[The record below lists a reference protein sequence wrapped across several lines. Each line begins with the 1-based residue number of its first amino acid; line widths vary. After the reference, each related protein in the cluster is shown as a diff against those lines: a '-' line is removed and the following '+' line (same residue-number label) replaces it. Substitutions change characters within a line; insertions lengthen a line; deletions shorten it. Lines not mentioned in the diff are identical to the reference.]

1 MKKLLITFF
10 IVLLLLGGGVFY
22 LTTFKLKEIEVVGCD
37 MASADKV
44 KKDFESRMKF
54 GNTLEMMIR
63 SKFDNDCDIPFV
75 AKTDIEY
82 VNKNKVRIQ
91 VYEKSVAGCIQ
102 YMENYIYF
110 DKDGI
115 VLETSPEK
123 FENVPY
129 IKGLKVKSW
138 EYGEELPLED
148 KKKFNLILNITQLIY
163 KYGLVIDGIQFTQE
177 DEIILHYDN
186 IEVLLGDGSNLAVQ
200 MMNLGS
206 ILDGLDGKK
215 GVLYMK
221 EFNEDNSTASFKVS
235 K

>member
-1 MKKLLITFF
+1 MKKLIITFF

-22 LTTFKLKEIEVVGCD
+22 LSTFKLKEIEVVVCD
-37 MASADKV
+37 MASADQV
-44 KKDFESRMKF
+44 KKDYEARMKTD
-54 GNTLEMMIR
+54 NTLEMMVR
-63 SKFDNDCDIPFV
+63 SKFDNDCNVPFV

-102 YMENYIYF
+102 YMENYVYF

-138 EYGEELPLED
+138 ELGEPLPLED
-148 KKKFNLILNITQLIY
+148 KKKFNLILNITQLII
-163 KYGLVIDGIQFTQE
+163 KYELVIDGIQFTNE
-177 DEIILHYDN
+177 DEIILYHEG
-186 IEVLLGDGSNLAVQ
+186 IEIELGDGSNLAIQ

-206 ILDGLDGKK
+206 ILEGLEGKT

-221 EFNEDNSTASFKVS
+221 EFSDDNSTASFKE
-235 K
+235 KK

>member
-1 MKKLLITFF
+1 MKKFIITFLIALLLI
-10 IVLLLLGGGVFY
+10 GGGVFY
-22 LTTFKLKEIEVVGCD
+22 LSTFKLKEIEVVGCD
-37 MASADKV
+37 MADADQV
-44 KKDFESRMKF
+44 KKDYEARLKM
-54 GNTLEMMIR
+54 GNTLEMMVR
-63 SKFDNDCDIPFV
+63 SKFDNECNVPFV
-75 AKTDIEY
+75 AKTGVEY
-82 VNKNKVRIQ
+82 VDKNKVRIQ

-115 VLETSPEK
+115 VLETSPER

-177 DEIILHYDN
+177 DEIILHYNN

-206 ILDGLDGKK
+206 ILEGIDGKK

-221 EFNEDNSTASFKVS
+221 EFSEDNSTASFKVS

>member
-1 MKKLLITFF
+1 MKKFIITFF
-10 IVLLLLGGGVFY
+10 IILLLLGGGVFY
-22 LTTFKLKEIEVVGCD
+22 LSTFKLKEIEVVGCD
-37 MASADKV
+37 MASADQV
-44 KKDFESRMKF
+44 KKDYESRMKTD
-54 GNTLEMMIR
+54 NTLEMMVR
-63 SKFDNDCDIPFV
+63 SKFDNDCNVPFV

-102 YMENYIYF
+102 YMENYVYF

-177 DEIILHYDN
+177 DEIILHYNN
-186 IEVLLGDGSNLAVQ
+186 IEVMLGDGSNLAVQ

-221 EFNEDNSTASFKVS
+221 EFSEDNSTASFKVS

>member
-37 MASADKV
+37 MASADQV
-44 KKDFESRMKF
+44 KKDFESRIKF

-63 SKFDNDCDIPFV
+63 SKFDNDCDVPFV

-221 EFNEDNSTASFKVS
+221 EFSEDNSTASFKVS

>member
-1 MKKLLITFF
+1 MKKLLITF
-10 IVLLLLGGGVFY
+10 IISLLVVGGGLLY
-22 LTTFKLKEIEVVGCD
+22 LTTFKLTDIEVVGCD
-37 MASADKV
+37 MASAEQIR
-44 KKDFESRMKF
+44 KDYESRLKF
-54 GNTLEMMIR
+54 VNTLELMVR
-63 SKFDNDCDIPFV
+63 SKFDNECDVPFV

-82 VNKNKVRIQ
+82 VSKNKVKIQ

-115 VLETSPEK
+115 VLETAHEK
-123 FENVPY
+123 FEDVPY

-138 EYGEELPLED
+138 EYGEELPLDD

-177 DEIILHYDN
+177 DEIILHYNN
-186 IEVLLGDGSNLAVQ
+186 IEIELGDGSNLAVQ

-206 ILDGLDGKK
+206 ILDGLNGQK

-221 EFNEDNSTASFKVS
+221 EFNEENSTASFKVS

>member
-1 MKKLLITFF
+1 MKKLIITFF

-22 LTTFKLKEIEVVGCD
+22 LSTFKLKEIEVVGCD
-37 MASADKV
+37 MASADQV
-44 KKDFESRMKF
+44 KKDYEARMNTD
-54 GNTLEMMIR
+54 NTLEMMVR
-63 SKFDNDCDIPFV
+63 SKFDNDCNVPFV

-102 YMENYIYF
+102 YMENYVYF

-177 DEIILHYDN
+177 DEIILHYNN
-186 IEVLLGDGSNLAVQ
+186 IEVLLGDGENLAVQ

-206 ILDGLDGKK
+206 ILEGLEGKK

-221 EFNEDNSTASFKVS
+221 EFSEDNSTASFKVS

>member
-1 MKKLLITFF
+1 MKKLIISLI
-10 IVLLLLGGGVFY
+10 IVLVLIGSGAFY
-22 LTTFKLKEIEVVGCD
+22 LSTFKLKEIEIVGCS
-37 MASADKV
+37 MASEEQIREF
-44 KKDFESRMKF
+44 FESQMKF
-54 GNTLEMMIR
+54 GNTLEFMLR
-63 SKFDNDCDIPFV
+63 AKFGAKCDVPFV
-75 AKTDIEY
+75 AKTGIEY
-82 VNKNKVRIQ
+82 VSPNKVRVQ

-123 FENVPY
+123 FEDVPY

-138 EYGEELPLED
+138 EYGEPLPLED

-177 DEIILHYDN
+177 DEIILHHGN
-186 IEVLLGDGSNLAVQ
+186 IKVELGDGSNLAIQ

-206 ILDGLDGKK
+206 ILAGIENKTGA
-215 GVLYMK
+215 LYMK

-235 K
+235 T

>member
-1 MKKLLITFF
+1 MKKLIITFF

-22 LTTFKLKEIEVVGCD
+22 LSTFKLKEIEVVGCD
-37 MASADKV
+37 MASADQV
-44 KKDFESRMKF
+44 KKDYEARMNTD
-54 GNTLEMMIR
+54 NTLEMMVR
-63 SKFDNDCDIPFV
+63 SKFDNDCNVPFV

-102 YMENYIYF
+102 YMENYVYF

-129 IKGLKVKSW
+129 IKGLRVKSW

-177 DEIILHYDN
+177 DEIILHYNN
-186 IEVLLGDGSNLAVQ
+186 IEVLLGDGENLAVQ

-206 ILDGLDGKK
+206 ILEGLEGKK

-221 EFNEDNSTASFKVS
+221 EFSEDNSTASFKVS

>member
-1 MKKLLITFF
+1 MQMEGMTMDNKTYIEIRKLSHL
-10 IVLLLLGGGVFY
+10 Y
-22 LTTFKLKEIEVVGCD
+22 KY
-37 MASADKV
+37 
-44 KKDFESRMKF
+44 
-54 GNTLEMMIR
+54 
-63 SKFDNDCDIPFV
+63 
-75 AKTDIEY
+75 Y
-82 VNKNKVRIQ
+82 V
-91 VYEKSVAGCIQ
+91 
-102 YMENYIYF
+102 YF

-129 IKGLKVKSW
+129 IKGLKVKRW

-177 DEIILHYDN
+177 DEIILHYNN
-186 IEVLLGDGSNLAVQ
+186 IEVLLGDGENLAVQ

-206 ILDGLDGKK
+206 ILEGLEGKK

-221 EFNEDNSTASFKVS
+221 EFSEDNSTASFKVS